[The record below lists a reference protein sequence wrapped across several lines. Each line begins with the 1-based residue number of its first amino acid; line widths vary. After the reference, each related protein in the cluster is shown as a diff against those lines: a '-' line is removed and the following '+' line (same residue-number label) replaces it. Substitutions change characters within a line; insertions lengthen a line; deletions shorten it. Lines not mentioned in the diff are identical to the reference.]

1 METVVFTAE
10 WQMKPDYTDMQ
21 KGIRHYH
28 REILT
33 ISIHVP
39 RTFLFFEN
47 SQQTHPS
54 DVAVSLYCFGCE
66 NTYSSGTPL
75 TILSYFPKS
84 GSSSVFNKVFVNTGI
99 RTSIVVFD
107 CQRHILLYP

>member
-47 SQQTHPS
+47 LCYTTCSILTYVYGKNSSLKERPISFS
-54 DVAVSLYCFGCE
+54 DTCCITCRSDTLACFC
-66 NTYSSGTPL
+66 L
-75 TILSYFPKS
+75 
-84 GSSSVFNKVFVNTGI
+84 GI
-99 RTSIVVFD
+99 CI
-107 CQRHILLYP
+107 CY

>member
-47 SQQTHPS
+47 LCYTTCSI
-54 DVAVSLYCFGCE
+54 L
-66 NTYSSGTPL
+66 TYVYGKNFPFVIQHSFL
-75 TILSYFPKS
+75 NLSYKTFQA
-84 GSSSVFNKVFVNTGI
+84 N
-99 RTSIVVFD
+99 RTTN
-107 CQRHILLYP
+107 C

>member
-33 ISIHVP
+33 ISIHAP

-47 SQQTHPS
+47 S
-54 DVAVSLYCFGCE
+54 
-66 NTYSSGTPL
+66 
-75 TILSYFPKS
+75 
-84 GSSSVFNKVFVNTGI
+84 
-99 RTSIVVFD
+99 
-107 CQRHILLYP
+107 

>member
-47 SQQTHPS
+47 LCYTTCSI
-54 DVAVSLYCFGCE
+54 L
-66 NTYSSGTPL
+66 TYVYG
-75 TILSYFPKS
+75 KN
-84 GSSSVFNKVFVNTGI
+84 GSPAKFRV
-99 RTSIVVFD
+99 
-107 CQRHILLYP
+107 